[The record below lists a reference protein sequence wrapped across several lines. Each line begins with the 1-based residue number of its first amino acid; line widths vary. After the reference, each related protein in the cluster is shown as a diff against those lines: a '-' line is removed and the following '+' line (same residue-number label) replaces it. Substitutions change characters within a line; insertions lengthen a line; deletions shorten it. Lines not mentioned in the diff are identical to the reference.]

1 MTIDDAVT
9 ELHEGDLVRV
19 RWKPLIRLYGR
30 DTFLGRY
37 VSHDADMRTLTVNR
51 DVFDV
56 LDFKIEVNRTMSY
69 DRIESLEKLEQKKLY

>member
-9 ELHEGDLVRV
+9 ELNVGDLVRV
-19 RWKPLIRLYGR
+19 RWKPIIKLYGR

-37 VSHDADMRTLTVNR
+37 VSHDANKRTLTVNR
-51 DVFDV
+51 DAFDM

-69 DRIESLEKLEQKKLY
+69 DRIESLEKLEKKKLY